1 MPQEPVPFSSCL
13 EGVFENDLVGFAI
26 VQGGR
31 MVSCNACLARMLGR
45 EKCAD
50 LAGMAMPDLAAPGES
65 EDIVQALVAP
75 EGAAGEATG
84 ELYLQK
90 HDGTPVACRYCCRPC
105 PSREPGPPVLLF
117 IIQDRTDYYNAL
129 DEYKKTMLD
138 LEDAKLVQEEN
149 ANMLSDMIV
158 QLELAEKVKLEKERM
173 QGILQLAI
181 AAAHEL
187 SQPLQALQND
197 IYFLLESTP
206 EGREEQQALDAM
218 NAAIA
223 DMEAIISK
231 IRKIASYKTT
241 EYTKGLTMLDIDKST
256 LPEDTDKTD

>member
-1 MPQEPVPFSSCL
+1 
-13 EGVFENDLVGFAI
+13 
-26 VQGGR
+26 
-31 MVSCNACLARMLGR
+31 
-45 EKCAD
+45 
-50 LAGMAMPDLAAPGES
+50 
-65 EDIVQALVAP
+65 
-75 EGAAGEATG
+75 
-84 ELYLQK
+84 
-90 HDGTPVACRYCCRPC
+90 
-105 PSREPGPPVLLF
+105 VLLF